1 MAKIGL
7 GFPWLGLARLGYPWI
22 EKPWIFKKYD
32 KMFLFLF
39 QNNFSA
45 QKYLTLTSIFK

>member
-7 GFPWLGLARLGYPWI
+7 GFPCRLGKAGYPWL

-39 QNNFSA
+39 QNNFTE
-45 QKYLTLTSIFK
+45 QKYLTLTSIF